1 MSRPQE
7 FDTDTAL
14 DAAINVFW
22 ERGVHRASIDDL
34 LHASGL
40 SRSSLYNRFGSKEAL
55 FALAV
60 DRYVKNQVVRLQCIL
75 QASSFRAAI
84 QELFYSAVTSNH
96 DGRGCLLVN
105 CAGSLMDSDDNEQ
118 HLLRS
123 GFERM
128 FSLLEQR
135 ITQGQVNGEL
145 PKAIDPVSAATLIC
159 ATLSGLRIFH
169 KAGLRAER
177 LEGAVELA
185 VQHIFSQFDG
195 VADSAV

>member
-7 FDTDTAL
+7 FDTDIAL
-14 DAAINVFW
+14 DAVLDVFW

-34 LHASGL
+34 LHASGI

-60 DRYVKNQVVRLQCIL
+60 DRYVNNQVVRLQCIL
-75 QASSFRAAI
+75 QAPSFRTAV
-84 QELFYSAVTSNH
+84 QELFYSAVTNNY

-105 CAGSLMDSDDNEQ
+105 CAGSLMEGDDNEQ
-118 HLLRS
+118 RLLRA

-135 ITQGQVNGEL
+135 IAQAQVDSEFS
-145 PKAIDPVSAATLIC
+145 KAINPASTATLIC

-169 KAGLRAER
+169 KTGLGAER
-177 LEGAVELA
+177 LKGAVELA
-185 VQHIFSQFDG
+185 VQHLFGQFDG
-195 VADSAV
+195 LAE